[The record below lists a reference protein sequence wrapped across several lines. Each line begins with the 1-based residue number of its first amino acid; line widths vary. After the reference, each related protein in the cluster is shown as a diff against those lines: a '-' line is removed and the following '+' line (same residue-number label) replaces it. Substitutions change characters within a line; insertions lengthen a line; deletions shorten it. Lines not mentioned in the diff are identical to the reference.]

1 MIADA
6 YSVPGTIL
14 VDGKRAGR
22 RDQAVPLTGLMRGQI
37 IQKYKRIDV

>member
-1 MIADA
+1 MITDA

-22 RDQAVPLTGLMRGQI
+22 HDQAVTLTELMRGQI
-37 IQKYKRIDV
+37 IQKYKHIDV